1 VKYIVTVRGVLKDT
15 AEGAAQKTHDAI
27 IGRLSPRGRSL
38 GSAGHRT
45 FLNTQD
51 QREFLAIDTWESAEG
66 MQEFMSDQSVGAEIG
81 SLFERQPQVT
91 VWAESGWA
99 GYGG

>member
-27 IGRLSPRGRSL
+27 VERLTPRGRSL
-38 GSAGHRT
+38 GSSGHRA

-51 QREFLAIDTWESAEG
+51 KREFLAIDTWESAEG
-66 MQEFMSDQSVGAEIG
+66 MQQFMSDQSVGADIA
-81 SLFERQPQVT
+81 SLFEGQPQVT
-91 VWAESGWA
+91 VWSESGWS